1 MQTTNNVYSLLVQK
15 HTTHISEGFIYAKK
29 HNLGAY
35 PGIQLDSTNTNKTV
49 GELYLITGNKTL
61 LFKHLDAYE
70 GFVSIETQDNLF
82 IRKQVPVYTNEKI
95 ITAWVYE
102 YAKPID

>member
-1 MQTTNNVYSLLVQK
+1 MQTANNVYSLLVQK

-35 PGIQLDSTNTNKTV
+35 PGIQLDSTNR
-49 GELYLITGNKTL
+49 
-61 LFKHLDAYE
+61 
-70 GFVSIETQDNLF
+70 FVSIETQDNLF